1 MTIQNREKNSK
12 KIERLQFGFS
22 MDNWRRYMKSKLS
35 RHIVSNVLEVGSG
48 VGSTTNTFYDES
60 IKSWT
65 SIEPNIK
72 LYKQM
77 EKNQKKGLI
86 SKNIKL
92 SNCYLNETNKTKF
105 NTIMYIDV
113 LEHIENDKYEVKI
126 ASSKIQK
133 NGKIIILCP
142 AYNFLYSRL
151 DYSVGHYRR
160 YTKDQLFNL
169 FDKEKFELQGF
180 YLDSIGIIANLLNK
194 YLIKS
199 SSPTKI
205 QYFIFNYLIIP
216 ISIVTDKLFNYS
228 FGRSVVVIAKKN

>member
-1 MTIQNREKNSK
+1 MTIQDREKNSK
-12 KIERLQFGFS
+12 KIERLQFGFF
-22 MDNWRRYMKSKLS
+22 MYNWRRYMKSKLFK
-35 RHIVSNVLEVGSG
+35 HIVSNVLEVGSG
-48 VGSTTNTFYDES
+48 VGSTANTFYDET

-65 SIEPNIK
+65 SIEPNIE

-77 EKNQKKGLI
+77 QINQKMGLL

-92 SNCYLNETNKTKF
+92 NNCYLNELSETKF

-113 LEHIENDKYEVKI
+113 LEHIENDKQEVKV
-126 ASSKIQK
+126 ASSKIQSK
-133 NGKIIILCP
+133 GKIIILCP
-142 AYNFLYSRL
+142 AYNFLYSKL
-151 DYSVGHYRR
+151 DYAVGHYRR

-180 YLDSIGIIANLLNK
+180 YLDSMGTMANLLNK

-199 SSPTKI
+199 SSPSKI

-216 ISIVTDKLFNYS
+216 ISIVTDKFFNYS
-228 FGRSVVVIAKKN
+228 FGRSVVVIAKKK